1 MVKDFFRPI
10 LVEHLSVATLCNVEC
25 DAKQPMTS
33 MAAEWRMAL
42 LWISKY
48 QKHQQVSMIYQK
60 VTKNG

>member
-10 LVEHLSVATLCNVEC
+10 LVEHLSVAPLYNVEY

-42 LWISKY
+42 L
-48 QKHQQVSMIYQK
+48 
-60 VTKNG
+60 